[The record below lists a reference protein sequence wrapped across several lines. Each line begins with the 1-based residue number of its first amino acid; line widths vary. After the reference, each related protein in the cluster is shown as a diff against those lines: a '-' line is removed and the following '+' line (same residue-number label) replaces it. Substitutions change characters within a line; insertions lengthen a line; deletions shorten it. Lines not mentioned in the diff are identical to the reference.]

1 MFTFKTQKTKLNE
14 TQQIALKT
22 FSLKTQQIALKTF
35 SLKTRQIK
43 HSENT
48 TNKHK
53 HVKDT

>member
-1 MFTFKTQKTKLNE
+1 M
-14 TQQIALKT
+14 
-22 FSLKTQQIALKTF
+22 KTQQIALKTF

-48 TNKHK
+48 TNEHK